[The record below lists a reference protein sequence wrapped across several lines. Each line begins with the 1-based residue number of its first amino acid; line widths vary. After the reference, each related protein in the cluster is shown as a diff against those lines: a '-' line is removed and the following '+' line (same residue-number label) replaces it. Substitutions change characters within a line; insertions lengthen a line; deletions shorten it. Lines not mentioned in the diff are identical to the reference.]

1 MVLGTVMGRHEMPVD
16 GYVLAEVADSADIA
30 GIEAA
35 VFDRLNSLVT
45 VNSGVGICAN
55 MLEDGM
61 VKRADARLVLYV
73 TGLTAVTVAC
83 IKWAVSAGCP
93 LTLKHFDRVSCDYV
107 DQVVVPEF

>member
-16 GYVLAEVADSADIA
+16 GYVLAEVADPADIA

-61 VKRADARLVLYV
+61 V
-73 TGLTAVTVAC
+73 
-83 IKWAVSAGCP
+83 SAGCP